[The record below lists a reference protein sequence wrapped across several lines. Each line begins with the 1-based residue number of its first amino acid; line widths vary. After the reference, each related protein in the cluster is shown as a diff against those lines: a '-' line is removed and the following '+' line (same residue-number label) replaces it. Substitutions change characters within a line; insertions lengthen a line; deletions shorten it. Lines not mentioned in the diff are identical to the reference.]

1 MTQLKNIAQVALRST
16 VGALFVAATSF
27 TFAQSVIAPN
37 TPRIDAREQRQDA
50 RIDQGVAS
58 GQLTSR
64 EAARLNARE
73 TRIQQMEASAKAD
86 GTATK
91 AERSQIRHIQDN
103 TSKAI
108 YRQKHDGQVDLN
120 HDGKRDKRVKY

>member
-1 MTQLKNIAQVALRST
+1 MTQLKNMAHLALRAT
-16 VGALFVAATSF
+16 VGALFITATSV
-27 TFAQSVIAPN
+27 TFAQNAMTPN
-37 TPRIDAREQRQDA
+37 TPKIDAREQRQDA

-58 GQLTSR
+58 GQLTTK
-64 EAARLNARE
+64 EAARLDARE

-86 GTATK
+86 GKVTK
-91 AERSQIRHIQDN
+91 AERSQIRHAQNN

-120 HDGKRDKRVKY
+120 HDGKRDKRVK

>member
-1 MTQLKNIAQVALRST
+1 MTQLKNIAHLALRST
-16 VGALFVAATSF
+16 VGALLIAIASV
-27 TFAQSVIAPN
+27 TFAQGVVAPN

-58 GQLTSR
+58 GQLTSK
-64 EAARLNARE
+64 EAARLDARE
-73 TRIQQMEASAKAD
+73 TRIQQMEARAKAD
-86 GTATK
+86 GTVTK
-91 AERSQIRHIQDN
+91 AERSQIRHAQNN

-120 HDGKRDKRVKY
+120 HDGKRDKRVK